1 MRKLNEKIEKIL
13 NEIVEKLKDN
23 FKEGLCGVL
32 LYGSWATGKA
42 RETSDIDLLVVFEK
56 VTGRIRKS
64 AYEVI
69 GDVKSEMEVSIVLTS
84 REEFQKEKIPLFTAV
99 KKEGILLYG
108 DLDLRLNPS
117 PPEEKYKEFF
127 RKSKEFEK
135 RKVENAEKL
144 LEERFLSSSVILNCY
159 IAVKHAFQAG
169 LAMKGIGFSSK
180 FPILCEWV
188 RKYYGEEWKDKFKK
202 LFDLYVKSEYELEE
216 LSKEECS
223 FAINCAKEILE
234 RVYEEFQ
241 EK

>member
-42 RETSDIDLLVVFEK
+42 RETSDIDLLVVFEE

-69 GDVKSEMEVSIVLTS
+69 GDVKSEMKVSIVLTS

-127 RKSKEFEK
+127 RKSQEFEK
-135 RKVENAEKL
+135 RKVENAEKKIRLESSPALIARSVSLEDFEPVKYGSIRSQLQESL
-144 LEERFLSSSVILNCY
+144 LIGGKELPKIGTGT
-159 IAVKHAFQAG
+159 G
-169 LAMKGIGFSSK
+169 LDAEY
-180 FPILCEWV
+180 PDD
-188 RKYYGEEWKDKFKK
+188 YGDYVDYC
-202 LFDLYVKSEYELEE
+202 LLYTSP
-216 LSKEECS
+216 SP
-223 FAINCAKEILE
+223 
-234 RVYEEFQ
+234 RDRG
-241 EK
+241 